1 MNQFIQESNNCESGF
16 KLIFKTYFP
25 RGRMDSSRGH
35 VRQRIVITFKKDGV
49 FRVKLD
55 AIEFNSDKTSRGLAR
70 VN

>member
-1 MNQFIQESNNCESGF
+1 
-16 KLIFKTYFP
+16 
-25 RGRMDSSRGH
+25 MDSSRGH
-35 VRQRIVITFKKDGV
+35 ITQRIVFTFKKDGV